1 MSETEM
7 CNQNFVSI
15 VPVLASRLEGSLK
28 SRLPASTRVVRI
40 TTAMLGRRSSGMGA
54 VIQVLTIALR
64 QITDRKEVKFTQA
77 TRSNSLVA
85 Q

>member
-15 VPVLASRLEGSLK
+15 VLVFARLEGSLK

-54 VIQVLTIALR
+54 VIQALTIALH
-64 QITDRKEVKFTQA
+64 QITDRKEVRFTQA

>member
-15 VPVLASRLEGSLK
+15 VPVFASRLEGSLK

>member
-15 VPVLASRLEGSLK
+15 VLVFASRLEGSLK

-54 VIQVLTIALR
+54 VIQALTIALH
-64 QITDRKEVKFTQA
+64 QITDRKEVRFTQA
-77 TRSNSLVA
+77 TRSKSLVT

>member
-15 VPVLASRLEGSLK
+15 VLVFARLEGSLK
-28 SRLPASTRVVRI
+28 SRLPASTRAVRI

-54 VIQVLTIALR
+54 DIQALTIALH
-64 QITDRKEVKFTQA
+64 QITDRKEVRFTQA

-85 Q
+85 H

>member
-1 MSETEM
+1 MSEAEM
-7 CNQNFVSI
+7 CNQNVVSI
-15 VPVLASRLEGSLK
+15 VLVFASRLEGSLK
-28 SRLPASTRVVRI
+28 SRLPASTRMVRI

-54 VIQVLTIALR
+54 VIQALTTALH
-64 QITDRKEVKFTQA
+64 QITDRKEVRFTQA